1 MKIVIFGAS
10 GMVGE
15 GVLKESLLAS
25 DVTHITVIAR
35 KKLDRID
42 AKLDQIIIPDLY
54 KTEYLQSIQNYD
66 ACFFCI
72 GQSVTGLTEEEYQ
85 HVTYELT
92 TRIAQ
97 AVVTHNPDMTFI
109 YVSGSGTDSS
119 ESGKTMWARI
129 KGKTENALLKMD
141 FKAVY
146 LFRPA
151 IIQPLD
157 GIQSKTKSYRLFYR
171 IMKPFFPIFKFV
183 VPNSILTTQSI
194 GIAMLNAMRRGY
206 STNILEVKDI
216 VKLSNNVE

>member
-42 AKLDQIIIPDLY
+42 AKLDQIIIHDLY

-97 AVVTHNPDMTFI
+97 ALVTHNPDMTFI

-141 FKAVY
+141 FKAVG
-146 LFRPA
+146 LF
-151 IIQPLD
+151 
-157 GIQSKTKSYRLFYR
+157 
-171 IMKPFFPIFKFV
+171 
-183 VPNSILTTQSI
+183 
-194 GIAMLNAMRRGY
+194 
-206 STNILEVKDI
+206 
-216 VKLSNNVE
+216 